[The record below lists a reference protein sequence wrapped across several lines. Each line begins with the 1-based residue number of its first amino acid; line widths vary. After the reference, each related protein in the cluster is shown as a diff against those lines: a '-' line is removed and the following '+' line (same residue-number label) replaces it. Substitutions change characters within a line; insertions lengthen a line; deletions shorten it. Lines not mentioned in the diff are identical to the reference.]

1 MRSCYLILCMLCF
14 AFSSAAQDDTLITK
28 YPNGKTGEMQVRRN
42 GITHVVVK
50 YSENGRKKFKWN
62 IDTRTLEGYLL
73 IDHDDSLISGF
84 IKQCPDRTEIQHY
97 GEGKP
102 FYSITHYQDNKIHGT
117 FQGFDRDG
125 VLNVQGQYDHG
136 VRTGVW
142 RYYRT
147 DGIVESRL
155 HLAAL
160 PNYKGISITFTI
172 IPVAVT
178 LLLLGMS
185 ALVMINSRSYQ
196 SWYTMVSIVTIVLFA
211 LAFFAALF
219 PWYPY
224 ADVVNAF
231 IIHYFLAVMGTLL
244 AVTLLAS
251 VISLAWATRTGVRRW
266 FSSVVV
272 FVTIVLIL
280 YTIVVATLA
289 RNGLSSLII

>member
-1 MRSCYLILCMLCF
+1 MRACYLIICMLCF
-14 AFSSAAQDDTLITK
+14 ALSSAAQDTLITK
-28 YPNGKTGEMQVRRN
+28 YPNGKTREMRVRRN
-42 GITHVVVK
+42 GVTYVAVK

-62 IDTRTLEGYLL
+62 IDKRTLEGYLL
-73 IDHDDSLISGF
+73 IDHDDSLISEF

-102 FYSITHYQDNKIHGT
+102 FYSITHYQDNKLHGT

-125 VLNVQGQYDHG
+125 VLNVQGQYDQG

-155 HLAAL
+155 HLTAL
-160 PNYKGISITFTI
+160 PDYRGISITFTI

-178 LLLLGMS
+178 LLLLCMS
-185 ALVMINSRSYQ
+185 ALVMINNRTYH
-196 SWYTMVSIVTIVLFA
+196 SWYTMISIVTIVLFA

-224 ADVVNAF
+224 ADVVNGF

-244 AVTLLAS
+244 VVTLLAS

>member
-1 MRSCYLILCMLCF
+1 MLCI
-14 AFSSAAQDDTLITK
+14 AFSSAAQDTLITK
-28 YPNGKTGEMQVRRN
+28 YPNGKMREMRVRRN
-42 GITHVVVK
+42 GVTYAAVK

-62 IDTRTLEGYLL
+62 IDKRTLEGYLL
-73 IDHDDSLISGF
+73 IDHDDSLISRF
-84 IKQCPDRTEIQHY
+84 IQQCPDRTEIQHY

-102 FYSITHYQDNKIHGT
+102 FYSITHYQDNKLHGT

-136 VRTGVW
+136 VRTGIW
-142 RYYRT
+142 QYYRT

-155 HLAAL
+155 HLDAL

-178 LLLLGMS
+178 LLLLCMS
-185 ALVMINSRSYQ
+185 ALVMINSRTYR
-196 SWYTMVSIVTIVLFA
+196 SWYTVISVVSIVLFA

-224 ADVVNAF
+224 ADMVNGF

-251 VISLAWATRTGVRRW
+251 MISLTWATRTGVRRW
-266 FSSVVV
+266 FSGMVV